1 MNDKTADSNKRRL
14 AVAAISAVALI
25 ILVQFVDSYCTEMF
39 GKTQSLSVRTFLMD
53 PRGMS
58 SEAAVAYMSRG
69 MLPFYLIGAL
79 TPFIRSYT
87 DIIGRKMMMIINVAL
102 LAVGSAVCL
111 LANNLWIYLLG
122 NGILILGYSLDIHL
136 IYIVDAVDR
145 KHRGTV
151 RGICGGVSMAAA
163 MCIPLLRSL
172 YVDGGGHNWQIL
184 YAVGIVGGLIG
195 LVLVML
201 YRFPNITGSKA
212 APSVGGSA
220 NRSEGKSVDS
230 TECSTDDGHIH
241 FIKTFKDICRD
252 HATRNLLI
260 SISVV
265 GLATAGITYYNEP
278 LCAFSG
284 MGEGNVN
291 TVLLIQPIA
300 SLAINVL
307 TGILADKMERRY
319 VVQMGIALSLI
330 SGMAFTLGVGHGV
343 SSVLLGILWGCMNG
357 FYFSAEELIN
367 LMVMESVDISV
378 RGRASAM
385 STLSYGIGDQ
395 LGIFAISLVVGA
407 LGMRWA
413 KLVFLVSPLVIA
425 MVVLRRK
432 EKETRLVVQRVSLFL
447 CSTFSLRM
455 LDLIFLYLNSGYIAN
470 VHRAYTATRMGR
482 PIRLRR
488 LFECHTAMLRYA
500 TNMHSATSVMRCSF

>member
-25 ILVQFVDSYCTEMF
+25 ILVQFVDSYCTEML

-87 DIIGRKMMMIINVAL
+87 DIIGRKKMMIINVAL

-111 LANNLWIYLLG
+111 LANNMWIYLLG

-184 YAVGIVGGLIG
+184 YAVGIVGGVIG

-300 SLAINVL
+300 SLVINVL

-432 EKETRLVVQRVSLFL
+432 EIEK
-447 CSTFSLRM
+447 
-455 LDLIFLYLNSGYIAN
+455 
-470 VHRAYTATRMGR
+470 
-482 PIRLRR
+482 RR
-488 LFECHTAMLRYA
+488 KHA
-500 TNMHSATSVMRCSF
+500 

>member
-1 MNDKTADSNKRRL
+1 MNDKTADSSKRRL
-14 AVAAISAVALI
+14 AVTAISAVALI

-87 DIIGRKMMMIINVAL
+87 DIIGRKKMMLINVAL
-102 LAVGSAVCL
+102 LSVGSAVCL
-111 LANNLWIYLLG
+111 MANNMWIYLLG
-122 NGILILGYSLDIHL
+122 NGVLILGYSLDIHL

-172 YVDGGGHNWQIL
+172 YVDDGGHNWQIL
-184 YAVGIVGGLIG
+184 YVVGIVGGVIG
-195 LVLVML
+195 LILVIL
-201 YRFPNITGSKA
+201 YRFPDISGIKTL
-212 APSVGGSA
+212 PSVG
-220 NRSEGKSVDS
+220 RSENMSEGRSVDS
-230 TECSTDDGHIH
+230 TESTADDGHIH
-241 FIKTFKDICRD
+241 FIKTFKEVCRAP
-252 HATRNLLI
+252 ATRNLFI

-284 MGEGNVN
+284 MGEGDVN

-300 SLAINVL
+300 SLVINVL

-330 SGMAFTLGVGHGV
+330 SGVAFTLGVGHGV
-343 SSVLLGILWGCMNG
+343 SAVLLGILWGCMNG

-395 LGIFAISLVVGA
+395 LGIFAISLIVGC

-413 KLVFLVSPLVIA
+413 KLVFLVPPLVIA
-425 MVVLRRK
+425 MVALRRK
-432 EKETRLVVQRVSLFL
+432 EIEK
-447 CSTFSLRM
+447 
-455 LDLIFLYLNSGYIAN
+455 
-470 VHRAYTATRMGR
+470 
-482 PIRLRR
+482 RR
-488 LFECHTAMLRYA
+488 KHA
-500 TNMHSATSVMRCSF
+500 

>member
-1 MNDKTADSNKRRL
+1 M
-14 AVAAISAVALI
+14 
-25 ILVQFVDSYCTEMF
+25 
-39 GKTQSLSVRTFLMD
+39 
-53 PRGMS
+53 
-58 SEAAVAYMSRG
+58 
-69 MLPFYLIGAL
+69 
-79 TPFIRSYT
+79 
-87 DIIGRKMMMIINVAL
+87 
-102 LAVGSAVCL
+102 
-111 LANNLWIYLLG
+111 
-122 NGILILGYSLDIHL
+122 
-136 IYIVDAVDR
+136 
-145 KHRGTV
+145 
-151 RGICGGVSMAAA
+151 
-163 MCIPLLRSL
+163 
-172 YVDGGGHNWQIL
+172 
-184 YAVGIVGGLIG
+184 
-195 LVLVML
+195 
-201 YRFPNITGSKA
+201 
-212 APSVGGSA
+212 
-220 NRSEGKSVDS
+220 
-230 TECSTDDGHIH
+230 
-241 FIKTFKDICRD
+241 
-252 HATRNLLI
+252 
-260 SISVV
+260 
-265 GLATAGITYYNEP
+265 ATAGITYYNEP

-319 VVQMGIALSLI
+319 VVQMGMALSLI

-432 EKETRLVVQRVSLFL
+432 EIEK
-447 CSTFSLRM
+447 
-455 LDLIFLYLNSGYIAN
+455 
-470 VHRAYTATRMGR
+470 
-482 PIRLRR
+482 RR
-488 LFECHTAMLRYA
+488 KHA
-500 TNMHSATSVMRCSF
+500 